1 MNEAD
6 ENPCCYGASILV
18 ERSGQKIKQ
27 LIIHEKVISFTEK
40 NQARNGD
47 SGLDR
52 RFTFRMSWSETPS
65 PYIGAKLVRCVG
77 QFYVTVTKI
86 LDQNN
91 SEEKRLI
98 LAHGFRGLAMVG

>member
-1 MNEAD
+1 M
-6 ENPCCYGASILV
+6 
-18 ERSGQKIKQ
+18 
-27 LIIHEKVISFTEK
+27 ISLTEK

-52 RFTFRMSWSETPS
+52 WLTFRMSWSETPS
-65 PYIGAKLVRCVG
+65 PYMGANLGRCVG
-77 QFYVTVTKI
+77 QFYVTVIKI

-98 LAHGFRGLAMVG
+98 LAHGFRGSAVVG